1 MKNIIYLLR
10 NAGKRNVAI
19 FVLVQIVSSC
29 VVAGVALLLSALLN
43 TVSEVIISGDITRLL
58 AFIGLC
64 CIYAIATGVLLILQ
78 GYVRARL
85 VRDTVIKMRNSAVKA
100 YLRRK
105 DAVNMNEN
113 SAEFFSLLS
122 QNMDTIEK
130 DWLGGLL
137 DAFASCCEI
146 TIAILL
152 LLYIN
157 PIVAVISILV
167 MAIPTII
174 PGVFTKQ
181 LTHCQE
187 EIVKNTVSYNGQI
200 RDISLGF
207 DVISSFHKEN
217 NFTNRHL
224 LVAQQLEG
232 KKAHL
237 SEVTSLISGFVTA
250 ISVSSQFIIMGIT
263 GIFAVKG
270 FVSLGSVVA
279 VTQLSGQVIAPA
291 SIFASLLG
299 KVKAAYPVLKAVIC
313 DDEETPFDNKERHY
327 DAEHEIELKNVT
339 YKYPDSISGVSKIS
353 ACFKAGRKYAI
364 IGKSGSGKSTLLK
377 LISGQ
382 IEPQDGDILI
392 DGSRDILCD
401 PAMIHQNV
409 YLFDDTLKNNIT
421 LGSSYSDDQ
430 IGEAIKK
437 SGLLEVVAALPKGLD
452 TPVEENGKR
461 FSGGERQRIAIAR
474 ALLYGK
480 KLLLVDEATSAL
492 DTRMATE
499 VENNLL
505 GLSGVTMIEVTHHL
519 NVAQQSKYDAVFEM
533 TPSGLVEIKQ

>member
-1 MKNIIYLLR
+1 MR
-10 NAGKRNVAI
+10 AH
-19 FVLVQIVSSC
+19 LVC
-29 VVAGVALLLSALLN
+29 
-43 TVSEVIISGDITRLL
+43 
-58 AFIGLC
+58 
-64 CIYAIATGVLLILQ
+64 
-78 GYVRARL
+78 
-85 VRDTVIKMRNSAVKA
+85 DTVIKMRNSAVKA

-146 TIAILL
+146 TIASLL

-207 DVISSFHKEN
+207 DVIRSFHKEN

-263 GIFAVKG
+263 GIFAVQG

-291 SIFASLLG
+291 STFASLLG
-299 KVKAAYPVLKAVIC
+299 KIKAAYPVLKAVIC

-327 DAEHEIELKNVT
+327 DVEHEIELKNVT

-353 ACFKAGRKYAI
+353 ARFETGKKYAI

-392 DGSRDILCD
+392 DGSKDILCD

-421 LGSSYSDDQ
+421 LGSSYSSEQ
-430 IGEAIKK
+430 IGEVIKK
-437 SGLLEVVAALPKGLD
+437 SGLSEVVAALPKGLD

-492 DTRMATE
+492 DTCMATE

-505 GLSGVTMIEVTHHL
+505 SLSGVTMIEVTHHL